1 MFTTFTLLTAVGVG
15 LWLALSWGLA
25 RRFDRSLSIPQ
36 ALAGAFLVLASL
48 PDWLKPLPFPFP
60 FSVTLGLL
68 LPDFLTRRK

>member
-15 LWLALSWGLA
+15 LRLALSWGLA
-25 RRFDRSLSIPQ
+25 RRFDVSLSVPQ
-36 ALAGAFLVLASL
+36 ALAGALLVLASL